1 MSLEQTFG
9 RQAGASL
16 SVLATAVGAAPILV
30 AAALH

>member
-16 SVLATAVGAAPILV
+16 SVLATAVGAAPMRG
-30 AAALH
+30 AAAVH